1 MSRYIDADKLIS
13 ALKIFNDEKNGNKH
27 FLNGIRTAIEIV
39 ENNSFSYCE
48 PHLYEMLKEGLKPS
62 DFMTDKDKQF
72 QEMMDKII
80 NMKVKRMGDNEN
92 DKSTV

>member
-48 PHLYEMLKEGLKPS
+48 PQPYEMLKMLNEGLKPS
-62 DFMTDKDKQF
+62 DFMTYKDKQF

-80 NMKVKRMGDNEN
+80 NMKVKRMGDNN
-92 DKSTV
+92 A